1 MGIAVQTQVD
11 IPQQI
16 NLPRVSESNVVNLQQ
31 LNVAL
36 FPIKYSIN
44 FYKQVLSGETIGR
57 LATVDKNKCVGA
69 IVGRLQPLDFTAKCP
84 KSNFN
89 SATETDMYIFRNNQ
103 EFSMR
108 VQNELYLMTLGVLPF
123 YRNFG
128 IATKL
133 LDCLIKDFKK
143 MFSISQVTL
152 HVQVNNHCALKFYKK
167 YGFSITSTV
176 TDYYKNICPHDA
188 YLLTLKV

>member
-1 MGIAVQTQVD
+1 MGIAVQTQVN

-69 IVGRLQPLDFTAKCP
+69 IVGRLQPLDFTKQP
-84 KSNFN
+84 
-89 SATETDMYIFRNNQ
+89 
-103 EFSMR
+103 R
-108 VQNELYLMTLGVLPF
+108 VQHARPERDVPDDARCPALLPQ
-123 YRNFG
+123 
-128 IATKL
+128 L
-133 LDCLIKDFKK
+133 W
-143 MFSISQVTL
+143 
-152 HVQVNNHCALKFYKK
+152 HCNQTARLP
-167 YGFSITSTV
+167 
-176 TDYYKNICPHDA
+176 DPR
-188 YLLTLKV
+188 L